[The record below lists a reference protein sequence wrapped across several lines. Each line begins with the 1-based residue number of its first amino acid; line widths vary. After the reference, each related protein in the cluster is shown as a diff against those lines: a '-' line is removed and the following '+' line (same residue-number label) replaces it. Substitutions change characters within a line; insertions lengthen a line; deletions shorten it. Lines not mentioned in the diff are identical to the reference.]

1 MSELMSAHLFRIKRD
16 KTFWVCVA
24 VMLVC
29 SVGVMLNGCRQA
41 GSMAAYGYQMN
52 LERYYFTLAPAVG
65 LFAGVFS
72 GLFLGTE
79 HSDGAVRGKLI
90 VGHSRRQV
98 YFASLLTNILA
109 ALMITAAWLIGGL
122 VGIPVLGLWKM
133 SGIAVAIN
141 ILVAVGSAVAIAAM
155 FTLLGMLVTKKS
167 NGVVA
172 AILLF
177 LGLLLTASWVYNAL
191 MEPEMTAGFIM
202 TVDGVQTAELT
213 PNPNYVSGVMR
224 KVLELILDILPTGQE
239 ALLCNGGIVRPL
251 LNLVASGAITVFTT
265 LAGMAVFERKDLK

>member
-1 MSELMSAHLFRIKRD
+1 MSELMGAHLFRLKKDR
-16 KTFWVCVA
+16 TFWACTL
-24 VMLVC
+24 VMLAF
-29 SVGVMLNGCRQA
+29 SVGIMLNGCRQA
-41 GSMAAYGYQMN
+41 GSMASYGYQMD

-79 HSDGAVRGKLI
+79 HSDGAIRGKLV
-90 VGHSRRQV
+90 VGHSRRKV
-98 YFASLLTNILA
+98 YLASLLTNILA
-109 ALMITAAWLIGGL
+109 ALTITVAWLIGGL
-122 VGIPVLGLWKM
+122 VGIPFLGLWKM
-133 SGIAVAIN
+133 SGAAVTMNIVVAI
-141 ILVAVGSAVAIAAM
+141 GSAVALAAM

-239 ALLCNGGIVRPL
+239 ALLSNGGIVRPL
-251 LNLVASGAITVFTT
+251 LNLAASGAITVFTT
-265 LAGMAVFERKDLK
+265 LGGMAVFERKDLK